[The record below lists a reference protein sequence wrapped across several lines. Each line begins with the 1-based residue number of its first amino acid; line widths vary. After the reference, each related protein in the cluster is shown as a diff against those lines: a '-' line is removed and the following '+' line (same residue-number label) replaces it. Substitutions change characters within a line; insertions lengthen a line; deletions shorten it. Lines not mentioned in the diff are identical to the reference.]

1 MSRVWPEVSRGF
13 ALVVLGLAA
22 GAALA
27 LPGPDASANE
37 YTDIASAFDEGNA
50 LNIFLGVDYA
60 FEAKRAAI
68 KRELSGS
75 TGSGAPV
82 DTIPIV
88 KDLRFSED
96 KHVITPHIEIG
107 LFHDV
112 QLRVALP
119 IVLSLNRSYEFDQSA
134 SPCVFPGSGSTPTCV
149 DRTNSTTLIDHLLP
163 DGSSGKLGYDA
174 DDPTTNFDLNS
185 KTVFKSVGRSGLDTI
200 NVGLSWAP
208 MNQARDDTLPTWIL
222 TAEFHISIG
231 KLMKFDRLDPQSQ
244 TGVSTGAHEF
254 RAQTSVSKRT
264 SWAEPFIVFWW
275 QAPFAVRGD
284 DPTDPDSSAF
294 WNVGF
299 GQRETLPQQQAGT
312 MFGLNATL
320 FENAKEQQ
328 RISLELMGTVMSH
341 FAGQGYSEIWE
352 ILAYAGDVKN
362 DPAAPLA
369 IDLDPTRSG
378 DALVSHPGTSTIENY
393 MSFAGRIGINGQ
405 VGPHAKLSA
414 AFELGRDQ
422 THAITYDDAG
432 VVFPA
437 CSATHAPPNCEGP
450 PADNLVTPG
459 TREVNPLHKQLVDV
473 AGRRFIIDDS
483 TTYSFLVSGQLLF

>member
-1 MSRVWPEVSRGF
+1 VSRVWPNVTWGVAAVSIVLIVASSSGGDARANEVS
-13 ALVVLGLAA
+13 
-22 GAALA
+22 
-27 LPGPDASANE
+27 
-37 YTDIASAFDEGNA
+37 DIASAFDDSDFTF
-50 LNIFLGVDYA
+50 NIILGVDYA
-60 FEAKRAAI
+60 FQAKRAAI
-68 KRELSGS
+68 KRELSGA
-75 TGSGAPV
+75 TGTGAPV

-88 KDLRFSED
+88 RDLLFSED
-96 KHVITPHIEIG
+96 KHLITPHVAIG
-107 LFHDV
+107 LFRDV

-134 SPCVFPGSGSTPTCV
+134 SPCVLPGSGSTPTCV
-149 DRTNSTTLIDHLLP
+149 DRTNSSTLIDGLLP
-163 DGSSGKLGYDA
+163 DGSNGKLGYDA
-174 DDPTTNFDLNS
+174 NDPATNFDLNS
-185 KTVFKSVGRSGLDTI
+185 KTVFRSVGRSGLDTL

-231 KLMKFDRLDPQSQ
+231 KLMKFSRLDPQSQ
-244 TGVSTGAHEF
+244 TGVAAGAHEF
-254 RAQTSVSKRT
+254 RGEMSVSKRT
-264 SWAEPFIVFWW
+264 SWAEPFVVFWW

-284 DPTDPDSSAF
+284 NPNDPESSAF

-320 FENAKEQQ
+320 FENPKEQQ
-328 RISLELMGTVMSH
+328 RISLELMGTIMAH

-352 ILAYAGDVKN
+352 ILAYAGDIKN
-362 DPAAPLA
+362 DPNAPLGVN
-369 IDLDPTRSG
+369 LDPTRP
-378 DALVSHPGTSTIENY
+378 DNALVSHPGTTTIENY
-393 MSFAGRIGINGQ
+393 MTFAGRIGVNGQ
-405 VGPHAKLSA
+405 VGPHAKLSV

-432 VVFPA
+432 AVFPM
-437 CSATHAPPNCEGP
+437 CGPTHAPPNCE
-450 PADNLVTPG
+450 ATTDNVVTPG
-459 TREVNPLHKQLVDV
+459 TREVNPLHKSLIDV